1 MEKVN
6 QRARLWCLAWKKRLA
21 QAGRRNRRYIENI
34 CEIRVASAGDP
45 PNDLPCDQLKDY
57 QTMENDLADEEPV
70 SIAYYT
76 VIYLLSTR
84 TAYST

>member
-1 MEKVN
+1 MVSCLEKTPG
-6 QRARLWCLAWKKRLA
+6 AGGA
-21 QAGRRNRRYIENI
+21 QRNRRYIENI

-84 TAYST
+84 TVLKLT